1 MSEISP
7 GQISE
12 VVGFIRAESAAARLV
27 TASALQTRFPETDIP
42 ALLAQADAP
51 DIEVLDGTSTVY
63 YFSTQ
68 GMTRAY
74 AIHLA
79 RLEER
84 DPRRLVAGLVRDNA
98 RIYPRPTAL
107 AIFREAPYR
116 IAEEDLAL
124 ILARESAAEGAVGED
139 ADIRSLTTSN
149 GAVYLYS
156 TRYLSPEHAQGLAE
170 WEAVGA
176 QENP

>member
-1 MSEISP
+1 
-7 GQISE
+7 
-12 VVGFIRAESAAARLV
+12 
-27 TASALQTRFPETDIP
+27 
-42 ALLAQADAP
+42 
-51 DIEVLDGTSTVY
+51 
-63 YFSTQ
+63 
-68 GMTRAY
+68 MTRAY
-74 AIHLA
+74 AVHLA

-107 AIFREAPYR
+107 AILREAPYR
-116 IAEEDLAL
+116 ISEEDLAL
-124 ILARESAAEGAVGED
+124 ILAAEGKDGED
-139 ADIRSLTTSN
+139 ADIRSLITSN

-156 TRYLSPEHAQGLAE
+156 NRYLSPEHAQGLAE